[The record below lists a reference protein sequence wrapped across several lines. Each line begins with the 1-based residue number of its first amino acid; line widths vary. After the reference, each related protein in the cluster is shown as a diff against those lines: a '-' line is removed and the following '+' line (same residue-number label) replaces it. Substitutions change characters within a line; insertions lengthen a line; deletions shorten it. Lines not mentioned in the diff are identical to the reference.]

1 MNAAARPFVR
11 ILLDR
16 QELLLFSADG
26 VCLRRYVVSTG
37 ANGVGE
43 ENGSGKTP
51 RGLHRIRA
59 KIGANAPE
67 NTVFRARRPSGEI
80 WSPEYAA
87 TQPAGRDWILTRILW
102 LCGCEPGKN
111 RLGTVDTQRRYIYL
125 HGTPDTV
132 ALGAPGSKGCV
143 RMRNADIIELFDLLP
158 VGAPVEILEHTPAP
172 AVHLLPWT
180 HARALSLPLRL
191 RVFTDE
197 QNVPVELEEDEADVT
212 ALHAVALNAQGI
224 AIATARL
231 LPDGHIGRL
240 AVAREAR
247 RQGLGGLLMQT
258 LMEQAQQRGA
268 REILLHAQTHAQAFY
283 QRLGFTPEGDVFP
296 EAGIPHRLMRRAL

>member
-1 MNAAARPFVR
+1 MTAAARPFVR
-11 ILLDR
+11 ILIDR

-26 VCLRRYVVSTG
+26 TCLRRYVVSTG
-37 ANGVGE
+37 ANGAGE
-43 ENGSGKTP
+43 ENGSGRTP

-59 KIGANAPE
+59 KIGAGAPE
-67 NTVFRARRPSGEI
+67 NTVFRARRPCGEV
-80 WSPEYAA
+80 WSPAYAA

-158 VGAPVEILEHTPAP
+158 VGTNVEILEHSPAP
-172 AVHLLPWT
+172 VIDLLPWT
-180 HARALSLPLRL
+180 RARALSLPLRL

-197 QNVPVELEEDEADVT
+197 QQVPVELEEDEADAR
-212 ALHAVALNAQGI
+212 ALHAVARNAQGI

-247 RQGLGGLLMQT
+247 RQGLGGQLMQI
-258 LMEQAQQRGA
+258 LMEQARARGT
-268 REILLHAQTHAQAFY
+268 REILIHAQTHAEAFY
-283 QRLGFTPEGDVFP
+283 QRLGFTAQGDPFL

>member
-1 MNAAARPFVR
+1 MTAAARPFVR
-11 ILLDR
+11 ILIDR

-26 VCLRRYVVSTG
+26 TCLRRYVVSTG
-37 ANGVGE
+37 ANGAGE
-43 ENGSGKTP
+43 ENGSGRTP

-59 KIGANAPE
+59 KIGAGAPE
-67 NTVFRARRPSGEI
+67 NTVFRARRPCGEV
-80 WSPEYAA
+80 WSPAYAA

-125 HGTPDTV
+125 HGTPESV

-158 VGAPVEILEHTPAP
+158 VGTNVEILEHTPAP
-172 AVHLLPWT
+172 VIDLLPWT
-180 HARALSLPLRL
+180 RARALSLPLRL

-197 QNVPVELEEDEADVT
+197 QNVPIELEEDEADAD
-212 ALHAVALNAQGI
+212 ALHAVARNAQGI

-247 RQGLGGLLMQT
+247 RQGLGGQLMQI
-258 LMEQAQQRGA
+258 LMEQARQRDT
-268 REILLHAQTHAQAFY
+268 REILIHAQTHAEAFY
-283 QRLGFTPEGDVFP
+283 QRLGFTAQGDPFL